1 MNQINLNI
9 DLLDEKIQKINNL
22 KLTCDVIDVN
32 EVPLSG
38 SGESI
43 AIIQLVDKEYSL
55 LKSAVVTLLQNS
67 VSFFENVKNSMIEA
81 DSEASAKIE

>member
-43 AIIQLVDKEYSL
+43 AIIQLVDKECSL